1 MVVICSIGRELT
13 LQRRETTVHDQL
25 EIAQLAL
32 GEDDG
37 REGLGLDGEL
47 VVAGSI
53 AGNQVLEDTT
63 VRNVGHDVIWRNEK
77 EGGIGKWRKDQN
89 EKGLLDLARGILYN
103 GKKKQKRWDEKRG
116 RGRGRG
122 KVEARSGTRLEIQL
136 KKKNTGQPRPESGTL
151 STTAPERLPR
161 IPPPLLLRVRS
172 MTTVCT

>member
-1 MVVICSIGRELT
+1 MVTKGSLRRDLT

-37 REGLGLDGEL
+37 GEGLGLNGEL

-63 VRNVGHDVIWRNEK
+63 VRNVGHDVIWRNER
-77 EGGIGKWRKDQN
+77 EEGIGKWRKDQN

-103 GKKKQKRWDEKRG
+103 GK
-116 RGRGRG
+116 
-122 KVEARSGTRLEIQL
+122 
-136 KKKNTGQPRPESGTL
+136 
-151 STTAPERLPR
+151 
-161 IPPPLLLRVRS
+161 
-172 MTTVCT
+172 